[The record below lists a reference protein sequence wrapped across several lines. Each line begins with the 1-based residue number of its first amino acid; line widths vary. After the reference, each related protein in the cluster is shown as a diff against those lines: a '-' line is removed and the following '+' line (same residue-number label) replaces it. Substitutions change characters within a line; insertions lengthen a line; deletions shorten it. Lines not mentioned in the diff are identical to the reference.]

1 MDRRHSMRKTIWIAI
16 ASAALFAGACKK
28 KDETAKEMDRSAT
41 TASKAQE
48 NVNDQ
53 VKDVQGAQKDLNKDM
68 SKDQADVNKQQGEL
82 NSAKA
87 DLASA
92 RDHYRDAAKQRLAK
106 LDDDIRQLEARSDAA
121 AKATVAKLRTERDE
135 LSTKINAIGD
145 QAQANWDTFK
155 KDVDDRFDRA
165 EKDARD
171 ALDKTTK

>member
-1 MDRRHSMRKTIWIAI
+1 MKKTIWIAI

-28 KDETAKEMDRSAT
+28 KDESAKEMDRSAS

-53 VKDVQGAQKDLNKDM
+53 AKDVQSAQKDLNKDM

-92 RDHYRDAAKQRLAK
+92 RDQYRDAAKQRLAK
-106 LDDDIRQLEARSDAA
+106 LDDEIHQLEARSESTAKDAA
-121 AKATVAKLRTERDE
+121 AKLRAERDE
-135 LSTKINAIGD
+135 LSTKIGGISD
-145 QAQANWDTFK
+145 QTQANWDAFK
-155 KDVDDRFDRA
+155 KDVDDKFDKA
-165 EKDARD
+165 EKDAQD
-171 ALDKTTK
+171 ALSTNK

>member
-1 MDRRHSMRKTIWIAI
+1 MRKTIWIAI

-28 KDETAKEMDRSAT
+28 KDESAKEMDRAAS

-53 VKDVQGAQKDLNKDM
+53 GKDVQSAQKDLNKDV

-92 RDHYRDAAKQRLAK
+92 RDQYRDAAKQRLNK
-106 LDDDIRQLEARSDAA
+106 LDADIHRLEARSEAGAKDAA
-121 AKATVAKLRTERDE
+121 AKLRAERDE
-135 LSTKINAIGD
+135 ISTRLGAIGD
-145 QAQANWDTFK
+145 QGQANWDTFK
-155 KDVDDRFDRA
+155 KDVDDKFDQA

-171 ALDKTTK
+171 ALDKNK

>member
-1 MDRRHSMRKTIWIAI
+1 MRKTIWIAI

-28 KDETAKEMDRSAT
+28 KDESAKEMDRSAA

-48 NVNDQ
+48 NVDDQ
-53 VKDVQGAQKDLNKDM
+53 VKDVQGAQKDLNKDT
-68 SKDQADVNKQQGEL
+68 SKGQADVNKQQGEL
-82 NSAKA
+82 DSAKA

-92 RDHYRDAAKQRLAK
+92 RDQYRDAAKQRLAK

-121 AKATVAKLRTERDE
+121 AKDAVAGLRTERDE
-135 LSTKINAIGD
+135 LSTKVNAIGD

-155 KDVDDRFDRA
+155 KDVDDRFEKA